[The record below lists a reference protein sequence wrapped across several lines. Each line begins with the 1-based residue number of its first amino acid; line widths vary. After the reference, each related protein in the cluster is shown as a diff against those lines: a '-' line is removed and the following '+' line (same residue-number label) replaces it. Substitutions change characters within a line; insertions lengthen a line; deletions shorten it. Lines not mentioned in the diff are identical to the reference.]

1 MAFPVIT
8 FSFFQWTLKD
18 SWLPIL
24 LSVILLLPVVG
35 FIGYSAFLAFR
46 WSDFDSSPYHE
57 PLWGQYRV
65 EQRRYFVP
73 LLVALLA
80 KSAFV
85 AFGQG
90 NGKMQVVV
98 LVILEGLVF
107 ISIVVLK
114 PYETRKADILA
125 GFLGIV
131 RLICTG
137 LTIAFLPSLE
147 VKAITRVV
155 IGFITAVIFSVAV
168 VVMFF
173 NTVWNIL
180 QPLLSRKNRPPSPL
194 DSSNSSALE
203 KGDATP
209 SSHSK

>member
-1 MAFPVIT
+1 MAFPVVT

-18 SWLPIL
+18 SWLSIL
-24 LSVILLLPVVG
+24 LSVLLFLPVVG

-57 PLWGQYRV
+57 PLWGQYRY
-65 EQRRYFVP
+65 ERRQYFVP

-80 KSAFV
+80 KSVFV

-90 NGKMQVVV
+90 NGEVQVII

-114 PYETRKADILA
+114 PYETRRADILA
-125 GFLGIV
+125 GFLATV
-131 RLICTG
+131 RLVCTG
-137 LTIAFLPSLE
+137 LTIAFLPSLK

-155 IGFITAVIFSVAV
+155 IGCITAVIFSIAV

-180 QPLLSRKNRPPSPL
+180 RPLLSRKSHTPSPL
-194 DSSNSSALE
+194 DSTNSSALE
-203 KGDATP
+203 KGVTTA